1 MDLKKYKFVVAS
13 GCSYGRIPEFTF
25 RPFNWSCNSNLSK
38 EYGED
43 WLLMDDDTVI
53 INTSMGSQGSD
64 WQSDSTI
71 YVCQKLL
78 DLGVESKNIYT
89 LVEWSQWHRFSV
101 HPFNYIKLDLD
112 LFDWEKKNFYYD
124 LLQKENLESNSLEPI
139 QFLLDEL
146 EIYNSKKI
154 LTIPKLK
161 DKIYISPCHMPMD
174 SFSEIGPDFKYFL
187 EKAQEIELSF
197 PLENKIKTYLDN
209 MLRTQFFLEKTG
221 IKYNFLFMQSTLSG
235 WENNDGLLIH
245 DLPSRLEAQR
255 VDHKLKK
262 IIINGDYN
270 PINNNLKDL
279 EIMSP
284 ETSNQINQLNFNN
297 IWFYENE
304 KYRRGGI
311 DEWTID
317 NFKEVGYIN
326 FISGNVDDI
335 KPHDIISDYG
345 AHPNS
350 VPYTLL
356 WNKVA
361 TNCDFVKLN
370 KDCEEFILNK
380 FWEDY
385 ESENYTK
392 NGITLSK
399 RYWDKISKNNYL

>member
-78 DLGVESKNIYT
+78 DLGVDSKNIYT

-161 DKIYISPCHMPMD
+161 DKIYRSPCHMM
-174 SFSEIGPDFKYFL
+174 
-187 EKAQEIELSF
+187 
-197 PLENKIKTYLDN
+197 YL
-209 MLRTQFFLEKTG
+209 RQFR
-221 IKYNFLFMQSTLSG
+221 Q
-235 WENNDGLLIH
+235 LL
-245 DLPSRLEAQR
+245 D
-255 VDHKLKK
+255 
-262 IIINGDYN
+262 
-270 PINNNLKDL
+270 
-279 EIMSP
+279 
-284 ETSNQINQLNFNN
+284 
-297 IWFYENE
+297 
-304 KYRRGGI
+304 
-311 DEWTID
+311 
-317 NFKEVGYIN
+317 
-326 FISGNVDDI
+326 
-335 KPHDIISDYG
+335 
-345 AHPNS
+345 AH
-350 VPYTLL
+350 Y
-356 WNKVA
+356 
-361 TNCDFVKLN
+361 
-370 KDCEEFILNK
+370 
-380 FWEDY
+380 
-385 ESENYTK
+385 
-392 NGITLSK
+392 
-399 RYWDKISKNNYL
+399 

>member
-1 MDLKKYKFVVAS
+1 MDLKKYKFIVAS

-43 WLLMDDDTVI
+43 WLLMDDDTVV

-78 DLGVESKNIYT
+78 DLGVDSKNIYT

-101 HPFNYIKLDLD
+101 HPFNYVKLDLD

-124 LLQKENLESNSLEPI
+124 LLQKENLESTSLEPI

-209 MLRTQFFLEKTG
+209 ILRTQFFLEKLG

-245 DLPSRLEAQR
+245 DLPSRLEVQR

-262 IIINGDYN
+262 IVINDDYN
-270 PINNNLKDL
+270 PINDNLKDL
-279 EIMSP
+279 EIVSP
-284 ETSNQINQLNFNN
+284 ETSNQIKQLNFDN

-304 KYRRGGI
+304 RYRRGGI

-317 NFKEVGYIN
+317 NFKEVGYIRKCGD
-326 FISGNVDDI
+326 FYPEDIVSGFNN
-335 KPHDIISDYG
+335 
-345 AHPNS
+345 HPGFL
-350 VPYTLL
+350 PYTLL
-356 WNKVA
+356 WNKVT
-361 TNCDFVKLN
+361 TNCDFIKL
-370 KDCEEFILNK
+370 KKSCEDFLTK
-380 FWEDY
+380 RFWEDY
-385 ESENYTK
+385 ESNDMTK
-392 NGITLSK
+392 NGIT
-399 RYWDKISKNNYL
+399 ISKKEWYRVSKNE